1 MFGSIFTNFI
11 STFFGVLIAFGI
23 TFFYDRWKKRNKEMQ
38 EIKNTLSAIRA
49 ELESNL
55 KYLQCES
62 HPNMA
67 KLTRFNQL
75 VLESSVQTGIFSLF
89 PTDLQIVLSEIYR
102 NYQHNEMWV
111 NKLFSLEYN
120 WDKDKNAGHNKSLM
134 EKVVISEHYLCDFI
148 PKTISKI
155 DDELKRM
162 K

>member
-1 MFGSIFTNFI
+1 
-11 STFFGVLIAFGI
+11 
-23 TFFYDRWKKRNKEMQ
+23 MQ
-38 EIKNTLSAIRA
+38 EKKKTLSAIRA

-89 PTDLQIVLSEIYR
+89 STDLQIVLSEIYR
-102 NYQHNEMWV
+102 EYQHNEMWV
-111 NKLFSLEYN
+111 NELVSLEYN
-120 WDKDKNAGHNKSLM
+120 WDKDKNAGHKKSLM
-134 EKVVISEHYLCDFI
+134 ETVVRAEHHLCGSI
-148 PKTISKI
+148 PKIISKL